1 MKLQGN
7 TIFISGGTSGIG
19 RALAEALHDLGNQV
33 IISGRRQALLDEV
46 TSGRPG
52 MHAVRLDME
61 DPANIISVTQ
71 QLIADFPK
79 LNVVINNAGVMH
91 FDDPTKAVDEAM
103 LMTTVTT
110 NLLGPIRLTGAL
122 IEHLKQQPSATLINV
137 SSVLAFVPMTLT
149 AVYCATKAAMHSYTM
164 SLRWSLRESSV
175 KVLELA
181 PPWVQ
186 TDLLNSKNEP
196 RAMPLAEFIAET
208 IAVLGTDS
216 EEILVERAKPMRAN
230 PGPNEYAFVA
240 QFNQMLAEPQ

>member
-1 MKLQGN
+1 MKLKEN

-46 TSGRPG
+46 VAGRPG
-52 MHAVRLDME
+52 MRAVRLDME
-61 DPANIISVTQ
+61 DPADIGSVAR
-71 QLIADFPK
+71 QLIADFPA

-91 FDDPTKAVDEAM
+91 FDDPTGPVDEAM

-122 IEHLKQQPSATLINV
+122 IDHLKQQPSATLINV

-164 SLRWSLRESSV
+164 SLRWSLRDTTV
-175 KVLELA
+175 NVLEIA

-196 RAMPLAEFIAET
+196 RAMPLDEFIAET

-216 EEILVERAKPMRAN
+216 QEVLVERAKPMRAN
-230 PGPNEYAFVA
+230 PGPGEYAFVA